1 MLPRI
6 DGARQASVPC
16 AAAFDSA
23 ERHPRVAL
31 VLGGAGL
38 DRALTAQAARTLP
51 AMPRPSVSKP
61 ALQAQTR

>member
-23 ERHPRVAL
+23 DCPPRVTL
-31 VLGGAGL
+31 VLSGAGL

-51 AMPRPSVSKP
+51 AMPRPSASKP
-61 ALQAQTR
+61 GLQAQTR